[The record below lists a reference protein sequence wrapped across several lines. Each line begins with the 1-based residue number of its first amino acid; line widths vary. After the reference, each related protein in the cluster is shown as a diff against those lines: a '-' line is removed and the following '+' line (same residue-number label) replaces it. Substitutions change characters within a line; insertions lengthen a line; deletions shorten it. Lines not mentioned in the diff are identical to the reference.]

1 MGQWKDRLGI
11 LASAACAIHCAATP
25 ILVACLPTL
34 KLTAWMAGPVFHQ
47 SVAVLCSLL
56 VAIAIWPAFLRNRDY
71 RILTLSSMGL
81 ALILSAAFLLEE
93 DSCSTPL
100 AVLDAGV
107 ETHVHPHTIAE
118 SAATHPHDH
127 SDHSHGHEDTSLHS
141 ETHFAGWLPNSHWLT
156 PLGGLLLI
164 AAHGLNMRRRWSV
177 CGNCCSHEVPG
188 DYSLRESILAGSV
201 VPESVE
207 EFAQAS

>member
-25 ILVACLPTL
+25 FLVACLPTL
-34 KLTAWMAGPVFHQ
+34 KLTAWMAGPAFHQ
-47 SVAVLCSLL
+47 TVAVVCSLL

-93 DSCSTPL
+93 DRCSTSL

-107 ETHVHPHTIAE
+107 DGHVHTHS
-118 SAATHPHDH
+118 SADAPQTHSHDH
-127 SDHSHGHEDTSLHS
+127 SDHGHEDTLQHS
-141 ETHFAGWLPNSHWLT
+141 ETLFAGWLPSSHWLT
-156 PLGGLLLI
+156 PLGGFLLI

-177 CGNCCSHEVPG
+177 CGTCCSNEVSE
-188 DYSLRESILAGSV
+188 DYSRTESILAGAV
-201 VPESVE
+201 VSKSVE